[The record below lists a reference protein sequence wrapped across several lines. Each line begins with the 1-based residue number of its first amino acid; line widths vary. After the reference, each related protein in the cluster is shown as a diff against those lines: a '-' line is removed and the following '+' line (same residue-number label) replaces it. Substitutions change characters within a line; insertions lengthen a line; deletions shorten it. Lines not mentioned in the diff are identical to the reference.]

1 MLKLVRTYFMRFT
14 LLFVGAFVLTA
25 IRVGCDLMIPNLMSE
40 VIDAGV
46 ANGDVPYIFQTGG
59 VMLLW
64 ALGCVVADIAAGLCA
79 ARASMGFGRNLRSAV
94 YKRVTA
100 FSLREIGE
108 FGTSSLITRT
118 TNDIQQLERFA
129 LMTMTIAMMAPIMFV
144 GAALMAFQKSVE
156 LSIAVFAAI
165 PVMAIIVAIVM
176 KFTVPLL
183 RSLQARIDDLNRV
196 TREGLTGIR
205 VIRAYNKEDFEERRF
220 SIANKVLADT
230 NVSVARRMSVLMPL
244 IGFVLD
250 LVIIVIAWVGG
261 HLVDLGSLQA
271 GDLMAIIQ
279 YAMMLLMSVMMLS
292 MIFMIWPRAQA
303 AAERVTAVLQCE
315 LTVHDPDAAER
326 VEAPTSSRAHS
337 VRFEDVSFSF
347 EGAEEPTLDGISF
360 ELEAGKTYALIG
372 ATGSGKSVL
381 VDLIERF
388 YDPTNGRILLDDVD
402 ITRIPQAQLRALISY
417 APQKTTLFTGTIADN
432 IRYGNK
438 DASDEEVAEAAREA
452 AAYDFIMEKPDGF
465 ETQITQAG
473 GGLSGGQKQRIAIA
487 RALAKKAGLYVFD
500 DSFSAL
506 DLKTDAQVRA
516 NLKRATKEATV
527 LIVAQRVSVAMDA
540 DMVIVLDEGR
550 IDSIGTHEEL
560 LGASEV
566 YNEIVASQITD
577 EEASR

>member
-1 MLKLVRTYFMRFT
+1 MRFT
-14 LLFVGAFVLTA
+14 PLFVGAFVLTA

-59 VMLLW
+59 IMLLW
-64 ALGCVVADIAAGLCA
+64 ALVCVVADIAAGLCA

-230 NVSVARRMSVLMPL
+230 NVSVARRMSALMPL

-261 HLVDLGSLQA
+261 HLVDLGSFQA

-388 YDPTNGRILLDDVD
+388 YDPTNGRILLDGID
-402 ITRIPQAQLRALISY
+402 IMRIPQAQLRTLISY

-432 IRYGNK
+432 IRYGNRN
-438 DASDEEVAEAAREA
+438 ASDEAVAEAAREA

>member
-1 MLKLVRTYFMRFT
+1 MRFT
-14 LLFVGAFVLTA
+14 PLFVGAFVLTA

-59 VMLLW
+59 IMLLW

-176 KFTVPLL
+176 KLTVPLL

-230 NVSVARRMSVLMPL
+230 NVSVARRMSALMPL

-261 HLVDLGSLQA
+261 HLVDLGSFQA

-388 YDPTNGRILLDDVD
+388 CDPTNGRILLDGID
-402 ITRIPQAQLRALISY
+402 IMRIPQAQLRTLISY

-432 IRYGNK
+432 IRYSNRN
-438 DASDEEVAEAAREA
+438 ASDEAVAEAAREA